1 METNKQP
8 KVIIWCLTYN
18 QKDYIRDALNGFVMQ
33 QTDFSFEVV
42 VHDDA
47 STDGTTDIV
56 MDYAR
61 RYPDIIKPMIEK
73 ENQWQVGGLKH
84 IINIMNERHRCGKY
98 IAFCEGDDYWTD
110 SNKLQ
115 RQVDFLDNNP
125 DYSMCFHSAKKKYE
139 TDAHAWI
146 DCENIQDKDYDA
158 TDIFINWTVPTASI
172 LCRKEAMDFYAN
184 LKHPELIQ
192 NYDIF
197 IILSCAMVGKIRG
210 MHDQMSVYRIQGEG
224 LTYNKEALVRCK
236 MNNPGHFMT
245 LKENFPIVDAKP
257 VDDTISKVF
266 FERAM
271 IQDSFGDKFKD
282 YLFSFRFHPKRFVRM
297 MFQKLLRRFH
307 HLILYGIIGLF
318 SSGLDFSIYSLLVW
332 GLGFQ
337 YILANCISVL
347 GGISTSFALN
357 RNYNFKVK
365 DKVKLRFAIFLITG
379 VSGLMLSNIILYVC
393 ISEIGMDKIVSKLL
407 SIVLVVF
414 FQFLINKNITFRFK

>member
-1 METNKQP
+1 MNSSMEQP
-8 KVIIWCLTYN
+8 IVTVWCLAYN
-18 QKDYIRDALNGFVMQ
+18 QKDFIRDALEGFVMQ
-33 QTDFSFEVV
+33 KTTFPFEVI

-47 STDGTTDIV
+47 STDGTTAIV
-56 MDYAR
+56 QEYAR
-61 RYPDIIKPMIEK
+61 RYPDIIKPVIET
-73 ENQWQVGGLKH
+73 ENQWQKGGLKH
-84 IINIMNERHRCGKY
+84 IINVMNENYRNGKY

-210 MHDQMSVYRIQGEG
+210 MHEQLSVYRIQGEG

-271 IQDSFGDKFKD
+271 IQEFFFDALRDFSKSFQYGAC
-282 YLFSFRFHPKRFVRM
+282 RFV
-297 MFQKLLRRFH
+297 KLLIQSCVH
-307 HLILYGIIGLF
+307 
-318 SSGLDFSIYSLLVW
+318 
-332 GLGFQ
+332 
-337 YILANCISVL
+337 
-347 GGISTSFALN
+347 
-357 RNYNFKVK
+357 
-365 DKVKLRFAIFLITG
+365 
-379 VSGLMLSNIILYVC
+379 
-393 ISEIGMDKIVSKLL
+393 KIK
-407 SIVLVVF
+407 
-414 FQFLINKNITFRFK
+414 K